1 MPLVARITEIGFNL
15 CFILLTGHACA
26 QLVQL
31 GNTIQAHDGKI
42 RHSAGENIL
51 PGCSCLKC
59 IVNTH
64 VRIHDFVVRIDS
76 YFHKTMFLQLSQSVI
91 QVSIVGFIAAE
102 AFVNQNYPRL
112 IQYAFYMLMNFPTFL
127 LYCWMADI
135 VQQTSES
142 LGDIVY
148 STEWTRRDP
157 KIARN
162 LMLIILYSRV
172 PLKLT
177 AGKFFVLDLSFFRE
191 VLRFHIDVVSIS
203 AGQYQ
208 VTSMKVFVVVFTSDS
223 EVYASSIPPLALL
236 RPGWREFF
244 YNWRLYALSLRGQ
257 TQKLDLTRCP
267 VGNYGIR

>member
-1 MPLVARITEIGFNL
+1 
-15 CFILLTGHACA
+15 
-26 QLVQL
+26 
-31 GNTIQAHDGKI
+31 
-42 RHSAGENIL
+42 
-51 PGCSCLKC
+51 
-59 IVNTH
+59 
-64 VRIHDFVVRIDS
+64 
-76 YFHKTMFLQLSQSVI
+76 MFLQLSQSVI

-191 VLRFHIDVVSIS
+191 
-203 AGQYQ
+203 Y
-208 VTSMKVFVVVFTSDS
+208 VFTSTS
-223 EVYASSIPPLALL
+223 YLSVLVNIKL
-236 RPGWREFF
+236 R
-244 YNWRLYALSLRGQ
+244 Q
-257 TQKLDLTRCP
+257 
-267 VGNYGIR
+267 